1 MILNFNSLARIGSY
15 FYLIDYLRENAM
27 LSNFFFL
34 TYGGGQLSI
43 DASTR
48 ALRAQQG
55 TLFRIQHSS
64 VDDVKGKG
72 PVNVFAGRQKHKVQM
87 EENPKLL
94 WRPLMEKLR

>member
-1 MILNFNSLARIGSY
+1 
-15 FYLIDYLRENAM
+15 M

-87 EENPKLL
+87 EKKNQALVETIDGKATVKPQVK
-94 WRPLMEKLR
+94 PLQE